1 MGLSG
6 ESVPKTI
13 KRKINLKYQSG
24 TIEYNQVQ
32 SDTSGYHRVPGT
44 SVVHRVYQV
53 YQEDQDQ
60 ISGATYISDVVFSE
74 GVP

>member
-6 ESVPKTI
+6 ESDPKTI

-24 TIEYNQVQ
+24 TIEYIQ
-32 SDTSGYHRVPGT
+32 SGTIRYQWVPSGTSVPGT

-60 ISGATYISDVVFSE
+60 ISGAAYISDVVFF
-74 GVP
+74 